1 MLLNK
6 ILFYLAS
13 MQRIFLFSHPP
24 IKEWEEE
31 EEEEEVVV
39 IPLPKMEWKENYQ
52 DSNQHSE
59 VHGYH
64 LHSLNY

>member
-1 MLLNK
+1 
-6 ILFYLAS
+6 

-24 IKEWEEE
+24 IKEWE

-52 DSNQHSE
+52 DSYQHSE

-64 LHSLNY
+64 LHSLNH